1 MNHLTTNADVVEL
14 FAGPGGSSQG
24 LRDAGFTGSHT
35 GIEWDTDACNTAE
48 AAGHRRLQADVSTIN
63 PHRFAKTQGQIASPP
78 CQGFSM
84 SGKGLGRLDAEL
96 LLAALEDVNT
106 EADIVAAIARLHG
119 DMRDDRS
126 VLALEPLR
134 FALALTPSWVM
145 WEQVPAVLPIWEAC
159 AGVLRRIGYTV
170 DTGILQAEQF
180 GVPQTRR
187 RAILVA
193 HAPWVETAAQL
204 PAPTHSRYHPR
215 HPGKLDG
222 GLRKWVS
229 IADAFGWN
237 PDEHSHIQFAG
248 AGATAQ
254 FTAQQRPR
262 EVTEPAHTITGKGTA
277 AWVYRNGNQANAAKR
292 GLHQPAPTI
301 HFGARSN
308 KVEWMEA
315 GKADDVKASGVRV
328 SVQEAAVLQSFP
340 VDYPWRGTKT
350 EQYRMVGDAVPP
362 RLAAAILKPILE
374 AVSRDSPRAVAA

>member
-24 LRDAGFTGSHT
+24 LRDAGFTGSHI

-63 PHRFAKTQGQIASPP
+63 PHRFAKVQGQVASPP
-78 CQGFSM
+78 CQGFSPA
-84 SGKGLGRLDAEL
+84 GKGKGRRDALLMLDAI
-96 LLAALEDVNT
+96 AKVNT
-106 EADIVAAIARLHG
+106 LDDVVAGIDFLHEH
-119 DMRDDRS
+119 MTDDRS
-126 VLALEPLR
+126 VFALEPLR

-180 GVPQTRR
+180 GVPQTRK

-193 HAPWVETAAQL
+193 HAPWIATPAKL
-204 PAPTHSRYHPR
+204 PTPTHSRYHPR

-222 GLRKWVS
+222 GVPKWVS
-229 IADAFGWN
+229 IADTFGWN
-237 PDEHSHIQFAG
+237 PEDHAGLQFAG

-262 EVTEPAHTITGKGTA
+262 EITEPAHTITGKGTA
-277 AWVYRNGNQANAAKR
+277 AWIPTVRANA
-292 GLHQPAPTI
+292 GGMEPGGFVWHSPTES
-301 HFGARSN
+301 RRVT
-308 KVEWMEA
+308 VE
-315 GKADDVKASGVRV
+315 
-328 SVQEAAVLQSFP
+328 EAARLQTFP
-340 VDYPWRGTKT
+340 DGYPWSGNKT
-350 EQYRMVGDAVPP
+350 ERYRQVGDAVPP
-362 RLAAAILKPILE
+362 RLAAAVLHPILE
-374 AVSRDSPRAVAA
+374 AVARDSPRAVAA